1 MTEAEWQDCTD
12 EYEMLRTVRSRKSPW
27 QWTTRKAR
35 LFGCACCRRAWH
47 ALTEPAQRTAVEMA
61 ERVADKQLRPS
72 DLTACSQAATSI
84 HLGVDPSA
92 VFGGGGWSRCSR
104 GNWCFSVQ
112 FSPEREMLCNPAR
125 GAATPRA
132 WPELYFTANDVRAL
146 LHFRVGVAAARA
158 EERVQCD
165 LLRDLTGPP
174 RPLPALP
181 AALLNP
187 TVLAIA
193 QAAYDERILP
203 SGELDRNRLAV
214 LADALEEASCTD
226 PQVLGHLRGPG
237 LHIRGCFLV
246 DALLGKR

>member
-1 MTEAEWQDCTD
+1 MTEAEWQDFTD
-12 EYEMLRTVRSRKSPW
+12 VYDMLRAVRSRKSPW

-35 LFGCACCRRAWH
+35 LFACACCRRAWH
-47 ALTEPAQRTAVEMA
+47 VLTEPAQRASVEMA

-72 DLTACSQAATSI
+72 DLTACSKAATSI
-84 HLGVDPSA
+84 RLGVDTSS
-92 VFGGGGWSRCSR
+92 VWSRGWSRGSK
-104 GNWCFSVQ
+104 GPWCFSVE

-125 GAATPRA
+125 YAAIPRA
-132 WPELYFTANDVRAL
+132 WAELYFTANDVRAL
-146 LHFRVGVAAARA
+146 LHFRVGADAARA
-158 EERVQCD
+158 EQRVQCD
-165 LLRDLTGPP
+165 LLRDITGPP
-174 RPLPALP
+174 RPLPSLL

-187 TVLAIA
+187 TVLTIA

-214 LADALEEASCTD
+214 LADALEEAGCTD